1 MLMRFTRDYQ
11 KLIVAG
17 DLLHAL
23 GAGLELVDVALRV
36 AATPASNILE
46 RRYKAGFFAEHF
58 PSMMQSFGQGHIALI
73 ADAAIEAE
81 KDLAADHRRMSRD
94 NAARR
99 SYPVDGG
106 SMSEAD
112 DATVPEGRLALYEV
126 AAGTMGNI
134 QGTITTA
141 RQISVDRATLQREGR
156 VDAMIGADNLLAGVI
171 RRMCVTK
178 ASSRYDARAKFTTL
192 TAVQRL
198 YHGGNGESYLLMGA
212 MIDATMAL
220 EAEEWPN
227 LTALP

>member
-1 MLMRFTRDYQ
+1 MRFARDYQ

-46 RRYKAGFFAEHF
+46 RRYKEGFFAEHF
-58 PSMMQSFGQGHIALI
+58 PSMMRSFDQGHIALI

-81 KDLAADHRRMSRD
+81 KDLAAWRD

-112 DATVPEGRLALYEV
+112 DATVPRERLALYEV
-126 AAGTMGNI
+126 AASTMGDL
-134 QGTITTA
+134 QGTIVTA

-192 TAVQRL
+192 TAVQSI

-220 EAEEWPN
+220 EAEEWPG